1 MKSEKHTVRVII
13 NDQILFEK
21 HYTTYQ
27 NILADFPCFLTTDN
41 VRTCRKMTAAKK
53 HAGTYFK
60 STKYQFINI
69 FPKAKTQT
77 NSTDKS
83 NGSFDPL

>member
-1 MKSEKHTVRVII
+1 
-13 NDQILFEK
+13 
-21 HYTTYQ
+21 
-27 NILADFPCFLTTDN
+27 
-41 VRTCRKMTAAKK
+41 MTAAKK

-77 NSTDKS
+77 NSTDK
-83 NGSFDPL
+83 FT